1 MHRGAK
7 IDYSVEGKT
16 ALYLAFE
23 KGKWDVVNY
32 LKGLSADFAEVEAAI
47 KKKEAE

>member
-1 MHRGAK
+1 MVKDLVQRGAK
-7 IDYSVEGKT
+7 IDHSVEGKT

-32 LKGLSADFAEVEAAI
+32 LKGLSNEFA
-47 KKKEAE
+47 